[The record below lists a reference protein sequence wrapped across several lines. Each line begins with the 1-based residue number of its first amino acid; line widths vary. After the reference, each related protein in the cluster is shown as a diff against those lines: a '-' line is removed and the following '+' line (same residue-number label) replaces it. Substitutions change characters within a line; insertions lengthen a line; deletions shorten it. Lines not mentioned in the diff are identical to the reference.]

1 MSVSE
6 QPHLNDPIV
15 VFRGDVPCLPFAEWA
30 VHDYPQVA
38 AAWRLARHARP
49 AIAEDGCSVGHRNG
63 GALPSLA
70 SRPLAGQAVPRF
82 NSRQQSVGFLA
93 NSGLISPPQAD

>member
-49 AIAEDGCSVGHRNG
+49 ATHRRRRVQCWPSKRRSIAESRQ
-63 GALPSLA
+63 PSLGW
-70 SRPLAGQAVPRF
+70 AGCAAV
-82 NSRQQSVGFLA
+82 
-93 NSGLISPPQAD
+93 